1 MAKLEITLSAKLRFW
16 AKPALVAMSVVCAL
30 VSYASKSTA
39 KRLAAAAGAFIGA
52 HGFTF
57 TVD

>member
-1 MAKLEITLSAKLRFW
+1 MAKIEIVLSAKARFW
-16 AKPALVAMSVVCAL
+16 AKPTIMVAAVVCAL

-39 KRLAAAAGAFIGA
+39 DRLGSAAAEFIGA

-57 TVD
+57 TVG